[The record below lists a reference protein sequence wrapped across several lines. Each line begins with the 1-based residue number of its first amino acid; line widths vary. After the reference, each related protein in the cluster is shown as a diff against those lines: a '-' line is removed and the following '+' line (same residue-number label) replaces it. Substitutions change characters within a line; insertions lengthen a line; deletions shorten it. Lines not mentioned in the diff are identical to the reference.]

1 MAARSNKCKNSP
13 VFDNLSAH
21 LDRLAEQVCD
31 IEEALGLSL
40 PENSSACSISITKFQ
55 SLDFIRQSLEDC
67 ALLVHYLSLHRK
79 GDGVSDQ
86 DATAISSKL
95 KLDAT
100 KNILQPNQA
109 REPEQNAISGGDL
122 DLF

>member
-1 MAARSNKCKNSP
+1 MTACSCKCKNSQ
-13 VFDNLSAH
+13 VFESLSAH

-40 PENSSACSISITKFQ
+40 PENSTACSISITKFQ

-67 ALLVHYLSLHRK
+67 ALLVHFLSLNR
-79 GDGVSDQ
+79 DGNCVSDT
-86 DATAISSKL
+86 DTSTISSKL

-100 KNILQPNQA
+100 KSILQPNKT
-109 REPEQNAISGGDL
+109 REPERNAPSGGDL